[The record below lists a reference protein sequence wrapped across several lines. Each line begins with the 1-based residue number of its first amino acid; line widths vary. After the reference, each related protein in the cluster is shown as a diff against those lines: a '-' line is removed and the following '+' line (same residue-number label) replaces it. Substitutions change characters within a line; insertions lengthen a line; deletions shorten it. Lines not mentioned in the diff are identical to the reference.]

1 MLVRGMNI
9 PLIIACTTI
18 VIALLIF
25 PLIISYKAEKNKD
38 QNEWDKIKKY
48 GNKINNKTRKNK

>member
-25 PLIISYKAEKNKD
+25 PLIVSYKAEKNKD
-38 QNEWDKIKKY
+38 ENELNKIKKY
-48 GNKINNKTRKNK
+48 RNKINNKTRKNK

>member
-25 PLIISYKAEKNKD
+25 PLIVSYKAEKNKD
-38 QNEWDKIKKY
+38 ENELNKIKKY
-48 GNKINNKTRKNK
+48 RNKNNNKTRKNK